1 MSFNQSR
8 SDKNE
13 TQYRRT
19 GRSAS
24 SNQQNRGYSPAYPK
38 GAGAAGPAPSISS
51 NRSFKKSNNNAQ
63 GGQPRGNVATVN
75 PSDPGSAS
83 APRGGVPNGAHVQPQ
98 FHGASETTVT
108 GTAPKQTEPSVA
120 QRSSRAVPKAPASQS
135 ASVNS
140 DSRGPNTPVKVPG
153 DASKGFSFQFGSISP
168 GLMNGMQIPARTSSA
183 PPNLD
188 EQKRDQA
195 RHESFRPAPSLP
207 TPSVPKQQLPR
218 KDQPSVD
225 QSSAAEA
232 HLQPKAK
239 KEVQVSPTP
248 PASQTQKPS
257 GPPIPGISMPMPF
270 HQPQVSLQ
278 FGGPNQQI
286 QSQGMTANSLQM
298 PVPIPL
304 PIGSSQVQQSMFVS
318 GLQPHPMQPPGI
330 MHQGQSLG
338 FTPQMGPQLPQLNNL
353 GIGIGAQYPQQQG
366 GKFAG
371 PRKTPVKITHPDTH
385 EELRLDKRADS
396 YPDGGSSAARTHP
409 NVSQSQPMPSFAS
422 SHPTSYYTNSYNP
435 NPLFFSSPNS
445 HPLTSSHMPPNS
457 QAPRFSYPVSQGP
470 PQSMPFMNPSTHPP
484 NLEHARDVHNKIASV
499 PSAAIPVTVK
509 PAVDSSPNSTA
520 SVEKSE
526 FSKPSRPAGEVIS
539 SHPQRFPG
547 SDPSVNKSLP
557 VVVKV
562 SAGVPASVISS
573 PSVESQVSSSLSST
587 SVSPAEESVPVV
599 TATEVR
605 KKESLSRSN
614 SIKDQQKKPGKKGN
628 VQPQHQVVG
637 QSSTT
642 SSLPSRASEH
652 AISSSIGPSEPVE
665 GNTAPVPE
673 SIESVPELARESLSN
688 VSSATAVVS
697 DSKAE
702 AVREGANSSSSEI
715 STGVSVNTADVVHQS
730 QTGNS
735 SLLDER
741 GKEELVGAE
750 KQSEENLPEGYK
762 QDANSPSISSE
773 STSVK
778 SLESVN
784 KAAEHSVAKETT
796 EGNVIGT
803 SETAQGGKDQHVRS
817 NSELDGMDA
826 SSSRSDSM
834 GNNEVASSK
843 PSRPDQPSAPF
854 QSTEFS
860 GTTSKHEG
868 ESVDNTVGGGNI
880 ENIVSGGDSLTV
892 SGSKDKPLPELSRT
906 KSTIAK
912 GGKKK
917 RKEILSKADAAGVTS
932 DLYGAYKNPE
942 DKKDVA
948 SSESAESTSTSI
960 LSKQEAADST
970 QQVSAVRD
978 EGAPSK
984 AEPDDWEDA
993 ADISTPKLE
1002 TSDSGEQARGDI
1014 DGSGH
1019 GAKKYSRD
1027 FLLKFSMQ
1035 FSDLPEGFEITSDM
1049 SEILNVNVNASAS
1062 VDYDSIPSPGRIIDR
1077 PGGAGR
1083 LDRRGS
1089 GLNEDD
1095 RWNKGSNSNFR
1106 PVQGNFGVLRSPGP
1120 RGQAQHVRGILPGPI
1135 AGSQGGMQRNN
1146 PDADRW
1152 QRATNFQP
1160 KGLMPSPQTPLQ
1172 VMHKAERKY
1181 EVGKVSDEEQAKQRQ
1196 LKAILNK
1203 LTPQNFERL
1212 FEQVK
1217 VVNIDNATTLTGVIS
1232 QIFDKAL
1239 MEPTFCEMYANFCFY
1254 LAAELPDFSEDNE
1267 KITFKRLLLNKC
1279 QEEFERGEREQEEA
1293 NKADEEG
1300 EVKQSEEEREEK
1312 RIKARRRMLGNI
1324 RLIGELYKKKML
1336 TERIMHEC
1344 IKKLL
1349 GQQQTPDE
1357 EDIEALC
1364 KLMSTIGEMIDHPKA
1379 KEHMDAYFER
1389 MKNLSNNMK
1398 LSSRVRFMLKDT
1410 IDLRKNKWQQR
1421 RKVEGPKKIEEVHRD
1436 AAQERQAQA
1445 SRLGRGPGMNPSARR
1460 APMEFSPR
1468 GSTMLSPSNA
1478 QMGGFR
1484 GMPTPARGFGS
1495 QDARADVRVD
1505 ERHSYEGRTLS
1516 ALTQRPMGD
1525 DSITL
1530 GPQGGLARGMSVRGP
1545 PSMSAALPEIS
1556 PNPGDSRRMTAGLN
1570 GFSSL
1575 SERGTYNPRED
1586 LMPRFVLP
1594 DRFGGPAAYDQSSAP
1609 ERNINF
1615 GGRDPRSSD
1624 RSFERSLTTP
1634 STRTQ
1639 GAALTQNVPSE
1650 KSEERLRD
1658 MSLGA
1663 IKEFY
1668 SARDEKE
1675 VVLCIKDLN
1684 SPSFHPTM
1692 ISLWVTDSFERKDG
1706 ERDLFAKLLVNLTKS
1721 QDGTLSQSQLIKGFE
1736 NVLST
1741 LEDAVND
1748 APRAPEFLARI
1759 FAKGI
1764 LENVVSLNQIGQLIR
1779 EGGEEPGRL
1788 LEVGLAGNV
1797 LGNILEIIKSEK
1809 GESVLNEIR
1818 TSSNLRLENF
1828 RPPDPLK
1835 SRTLEKFL

>member
-13 TQYRRT
+13 TQYRKT
-19 GRSAS
+19 GRSAA
-24 SNQQNRGYSPAYPK
+24 SNQQHRGYSPVYPK
-38 GAGAAGPAPSISS
+38 GAGAGAAGPAPSISS
-51 NRSFKKSNNNAQ
+51 QRSFKKTNNNAQ
-63 GGQPRGNVATVN
+63 GGQFRGNVAPVN
-75 PSDPGSAS
+75 PLDPGSAS
-83 APRGGVPNGAHVQPQ
+83 TPRGGVPNGAHVQPQ
-98 FHGASETTVT
+98 YHGATEPTVT
-108 GTAPKQTEPSVA
+108 NTAPKQTEPSVT
-120 QRSSRAVPKAPASQS
+120 QRGPRAVPKVPASQS

-140 DSRGPNTPVKVPG
+140 DSRGPSTPVKPPG
-153 DASKGFSFQFGSISP
+153 DVSKGFSFQFGSISP

-195 RHESFRPAPSLP
+195 RHESFRPAPALP

-218 KDQPSVD
+218 KDQHSVD
-225 QSSAAEA
+225 QSSAAET

-239 KEVQVSPTP
+239 KDVQMSPFP

-257 GPPIPGISMPMPF
+257 GPPMPGISMAMPF
-270 HQPQVSLQ
+270 HQTQVSLQ

-286 QSQGMTANSLQM
+286 QSQGMPPNSLQM
-298 PVPIPL
+298 PMPIPL
-304 PIGSSQVQQSMFVS
+304 PIGSSQVQQPVFVS
-318 GLQPHPMQPPGI
+318 GLQPHPMQPPNI
-330 MHQGQSLG
+330 MHQGQNLG
-338 FTPQMGPQLPQLNNL
+338 FTSQMSPQLPQLGNL
-353 GIGIGAQYPQQQG
+353 GIGIGPQSPQQQG

-396 YPDGGSSAARTHP
+396 YQDGGSSATRTHP
-409 NVSQSQPMPSFAS
+409 NVSQSQPMPSFAG
-422 SHPTSYYTNSYNP
+422 SHPTSYYNSYNP
-435 NPLFFSSPNS
+435 SLFFPSPNS

-470 PQSMPFMNPSTHPP
+470 PQSMPFMNPSAHPP
-484 NLEHARDVHNKIASV
+484 TLDHARDVHSKIASV
-499 PSAAIPVTVK
+499 PSTAIPVIVK
-509 PAVDSSPNSTA
+509 PAVDSSANSAA
-520 SVEKSE
+520 SVEKNE
-526 FSKPSRPAGEVIS
+526 FSKTSRPAGEVIS
-539 SHPQRFPG
+539 FHAQRFPG
-547 SDPSVNKSLP
+547 SDPSINKSLP
-557 VVVKV
+557 VVAKV
-562 SAGVPASVISS
+562 SAAVPAA
-573 PSVESQVSSSLSST
+573 PSVEGQVSSSLSST
-587 SVSPAEESVPVV
+587 SVASAEESVPVV
-599 TATEVR
+599 NATEAR

-614 SIKDQQKKPGKKGN
+614 SIKDQQKKPAKKGST
-628 VQPQHQVVG
+628 QPQHQLD
-637 QSSTT
+637 QSSAT
-642 SSLPSRASEH
+642 SSVPSQEHAVTSSIGVSQPKEGNTVSVSESIGSVSESVRVSSSNVSSDTTNVSDSKTEPVQEG
-652 AISSSIGPSEPVE
+652 AISSS
-665 GNTAPVPE
+665 
-673 SIESVPELARESLSN
+673 
-688 VSSATAVVS
+688 
-697 DSKAE
+697 
-702 AVREGANSSSSEI
+702 
-715 STGVSVNTADVVHQS
+715 DVVHHS
-730 QTGNS
+730 QIGNS
-735 SLLDER
+735 SLLDEQ
-741 GKEELVGAE
+741 GKQEMVGADN
-750 KQSEENLPEGYK
+750 QSEGSLSEGYK
-762 QDANSPSISSE
+762 QESISPNISSE
-773 STSVK
+773 STSV
-778 SLESVN
+778 ESMESAN
-784 KAAEHSVAKETT
+784 KAAEHSVGKETAK
-796 EGNVIGT
+796 GNVFET
-803 SETAQGGKDQHVRS
+803 SETAGVKDHHVS
-817 NSELDGMDA
+817 CNSELDAINA
-826 SSSRSDSM
+826 SSRRSDNE
-834 GNNEVASSK
+834 GNIEVASAEL
-843 PSRPDQPSAPF
+843 SRPDLPSAAF
-854 QSTEFS
+854 QSTDLS

-868 ESVDNTVGGGNI
+868 ESVDIISGGGSV
-880 ENIVSGGDSLTV
+880 ENIGSGGDSITV

-906 KSTIAK
+906 KSSISKT
-912 GGKKK
+912 KKK
-917 RKEILSKADAAGVTS
+917 RKEILSKADAAGGTS
-932 DLYGAYKNPE
+932 DLYGAYKDPA

-948 SSESAESTSTSI
+948 SSEGSESTSTSI
-960 LSKQEAADST
+960 LSKQEATDST
-970 QQVSAVRD
+970 QQVAAIIH

-993 ADISTPKLE
+993 ADISTPKLDP
-1002 TSDSGEQARGDI
+1002 SNSGEQAHGDL
-1014 DGSGH
+1014 DGSGY

-1035 FSDLPEGFEITSDM
+1035 FLDLPEGFEITSDI
-1049 SEILNVNVNASAS
+1049 SEILNANVNASAS

-1077 PGGAGR
+1077 PGGGR
-1083 LDRRGS
+1083 IDRRGS
-1089 GLNEDD
+1089 GMIEDD
-1095 RWNKGSNSNFR
+1095 RWNKGGNANFR
-1106 PVQGNFGVLRSPGP
+1106 PVQAGVNYGVLRSPGP

-1203 LTPQNFERL
+1203 LTPQNFEKL

-1217 VVNIDNATTLTGVIS
+1217 AVNIDNATTLTGVIS

-1389 MKNLSNNMK
+1389 VKSLSNNK
-1398 LSSRVRFMLKDT
+1398 NLSSRVRFMLKDT
-1410 IDLRKNKWQQR
+1410 IDLRKNRWQQR
-1421 RKVEGPKKIEEVHRD
+1421 RKVEGPKKIEELHRD

-1445 SRLGRGPGMNPSARR
+1445 SRLSRGPGMNPSARR
-1460 APMEFSPR
+1460 GPPMEFSPR
-1468 GSTMLSPSNA
+1468 GSTLLSPSNA

-1484 GMPTPARGFGS
+1484 GMPSPARGFGS
-1495 QDARADVRVD
+1495 QDARAD
-1505 ERHSYEGRTLS
+1505 ERHSYEGRTPVP
-1516 ALTQRPMGD
+1516 LTQRPIGD
-1525 DSITL
+1525 ESITL

-1545 PSMSAALPEIS
+1545 PSISAAPLPELS
-1556 PNPGDSRRMTAGLN
+1556 HNPGDSRRMTAGLN
-1570 GFSSL
+1570 GFSSH
-1575 SERGTYNPRED
+1575 SERATYNPRED
-1586 LMPRFVLP
+1586 LIPRIVP
-1594 DRFGGPAAYDQSSAP
+1594 DRFGGPAAYDQSSGP
-1609 ERNINF
+1609 ERNISF

-1624 RSFERSLTTP
+1624 RSFDRSLTAP
-1634 STRTQ
+1634 PTRSH
-1639 GAALTQNVPSE
+1639 GAALTQNVPSDM
-1650 KSEERLRD
+1650 SEEYLRD
-1658 MSLGA
+1658 KSLGA

-1668 SARDEKE
+1668 SARDEME
-1675 VVLCIKDLN
+1675 VALCIKDLN

-1706 ERDLFAKLLVNLTKS
+1706 ERDLFTKLLINLTKS
-1721 QDGTLSQSQLIKGFE
+1721 QDGTLSQSHLVKGFE
-1736 NVLST
+1736 ATLST
-1741 LEDAVND
+1741 LEDDVND

-1759 FAKGI
+1759 FARAI

-1779 EGGEEPGRL
+1779 EGGEEPGSL
-1788 LEVGLAGNV
+1788 LEAGLAGNV
-1797 LGNILEIIKSEK
+1797 LGNILEIIQSEK

-1835 SRTLEKFL
+1835 SRMLEKFL